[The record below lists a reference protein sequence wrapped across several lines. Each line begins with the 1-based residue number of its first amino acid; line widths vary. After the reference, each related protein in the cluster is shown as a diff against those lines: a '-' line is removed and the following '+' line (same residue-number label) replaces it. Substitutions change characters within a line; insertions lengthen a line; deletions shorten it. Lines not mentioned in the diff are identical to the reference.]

1 MLAAEE
7 RKPWKAGMGICRRD
21 KAVTAN
27 SGLRNTD
34 RSAKAVSSGEAG
46 AWKMQLILWAE

>member
-1 MLAAEE
+1 MQ
-7 RKPWKAGMGICRRD
+7 KGQGCD
-21 KAVTAN
+21 SN

-46 AWKMQLILWAE
+46 AWTMQLILWAE